1 MSPEEKLV
9 SFIFGLTAFMW
20 IFKLP
25 INGLLGKEILNDTAT
40 AIIGGILIFAVPRN
54 FKKGIGLVPWEATK
68 RLPWGILLLF
78 GGGLTLAKAMESTG
92 LINVIADMVSNNK
105 MNSILIYLI
114 LITSMLFLTELMSNV
129 ALTTM
134 YIPVVIGIATGLKMD
149 PLLLSIPMAM
159 AASCA
164 FMMPIS
170 TPPNAIV
177 FSSGHIQI
185 KQMLLTGIFLNII
198 SVLTLLAAAF
208 SIIKWVFG

>member
-1 MSPEEKLV
+1 
-9 SFIFGLTAFMW
+9 
-20 IFKLP
+20 
-25 INGLLGKEILNDTAT
+25 
-40 AIIGGILIFAVPRN
+40 
-54 FKKGIGLVPWEATK
+54 
-68 RLPWGILLLF
+68 
-78 GGGLTLAKAMESTG
+78 
-92 LINVIADMVSNNK
+92 

-129 ALTTM
+129 ALATM